1 MGDTAPRSQ
10 IVDELL
16 MVAPEIEPDEL
27 ADSVALRDQID
38 LDSMDWLNFLIRVS
52 KRFAVDIPESAH
64 ASLRTIDDLTRY
76 VDTHR

>member
-52 KRFAVDIPESAH
+52 KRFAVDIPESAR